1 MALVDTLKK
10 EFVRVAP
17 ARYAQLQELWTAYR
31 IKKITR
37 AITRRHGLVVLDGPF
52 VGMRYVPEA
61 AGSSLLP
68 KLVGSY
74 ESELHPT
81 VAAII
86 GFQYS
91 RIIDVGCAEG
101 YYAVGLARRLPE
113 ARVFAFDIDVRA
125 RELCE
130 ALAKAN
136 GVSERVLIAG
146 ECGFEELA
154 ALSDERTLLIC
165 DCEGCELGL
174 LDPSAVPNLRR
185 TDILVELHDMI
196 DESIS
201 KTIVSR
207 FEGSHEITLINSA
220 DRDPATY
227 EALKPFSDWDRHV
240 AVAEFR
246 DDAMQWAF
254 MRSRQ
259 RT

>member
-1 MALVDTLKK
+1 MALVNTLKK
-10 EFVRVAP
+10 ELVRVAP
-17 ARYAQLQELWTAYR
+17 ARYTQLQELWVAYR

-37 AITRRHGLVVLDGPF
+37 AIVRRHGLVVLDGPF
-52 VGMRYVPEA
+52 VGMRYVPVA

-68 KLVGSY
+68 KLVGCY
-74 ESELHPT
+74 EAELHPA
-81 VAAII
+81 VDAII
-86 GFQYS
+86 NFNYR

-101 YYAVGLARRLPE
+101 YYAVGLARKLPE
-113 ARVFAFDIDVRA
+113 ARVFAFDIDIRA

-154 ALSDERTLLIC
+154 ALSGEQSLLIC
-165 DCEGCELGL
+165 DCEGCELVL
-174 LDPSAVPNLRR
+174 LDPNAVPNLRR
-185 TDILVELHDMI
+185 TDILVELHDMV
-196 DESIS
+196 DPSIS

-207 FEGSHEITLINSA
+207 FEGSHDITLISSA
-220 DRDPATY
+220 DRDPSAY
-227 EALKPFSDWDRHV
+227 NALKPFSDRDRHV

-259 RT
+259 RM